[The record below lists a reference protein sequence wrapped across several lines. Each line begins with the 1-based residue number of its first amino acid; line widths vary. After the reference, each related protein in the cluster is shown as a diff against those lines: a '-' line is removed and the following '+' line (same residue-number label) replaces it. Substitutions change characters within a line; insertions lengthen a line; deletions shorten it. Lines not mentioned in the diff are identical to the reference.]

1 MAGLRAPEPSKAR
14 GFLAQNQSSMK
25 IRKNTQLLLA
35 YTLLFGTA
43 TGAICY
49 DANVRSNQ
57 PLPLSEAEIKAAKR
71 RADGNFESR
80 AIVTPPAGSTSL
92 ESAREQSTGTQ
103 LPHGVFVVTDTT
115 SATATDGTTH
125 DLTAGTQV
133 TLLRREGAKMKV
145 THDGFDFLVEE
156 GQVTRNMETVGK
168 LLAAGK
174 S

>member
-1 MAGLRAPEPSKAR
+1 M
-14 GFLAQNQSSMK
+14 
-25 IRKNTQLLLA
+25 RKNTQLLLA
-35 YTLLFGTA
+35 YTLLFGSA

-57 PLPLSEAEIKAAKR
+57 PIPLSEAEIKAAKR
-71 RADGNFESR
+71 RADGNTESR
-80 AIVTPPAGSTSL
+80 VIVNSPPP
-92 ESAREQSTGTQ
+92 ESAREKSTGRE

-115 SATATDGTTH
+115 SAKATDGTTH
-125 DLTAGTQV
+125 DLAVGTHV

-168 LLAAGK
+168 LLAARK